1 MKKELLVLWT
11 TDNVESAKHM
21 VLLYT
26 LNAKKKGWMDEVTLL
41 IWGASQILVALNQ
54 EIQDLVKEVEDAGVK
69 VVACK
74 KCAEEQGNEL
84 KLSSCGINV
93 FYTGELLSNWLL
105 EKNPLLSV

>member
-1 MKKELLVLWT
+1 MKKKLLVLWT
-11 TDNVESAKHM
+11 TDNIESAKHM

-26 LNAKKKGWMDEVTLL
+26 LNAKNKGWMDEVTLL
-41 IWGASQILVALNQ
+41 IWGASQLLVASNKKMQ
-54 EIQDLVKEVEDAGVK
+54 ALVKEIGEAGVK

-74 KCAEEQGNEL
+74 KCAEEQGTEL

-105 EKNPLLSV
+105 EKKPLLSV